1 MRMSLNRSSTS
12 GGGPTDAGGRDA
24 VERGA
29 GLERFGLVGTAP
41 PFVAAMEQVRRFAET
56 TAHVVIGG
64 ETGTGK
70 ELVAR
75 AIHYLS
81 PRRYKPFVPVNCGA
95 LPDNLMENELFGHA
109 RGAFTDARESQ
120 PGMVGGAHGGT
131 LFLDEIECLSQK
143 GQVALLRFLQ
153 DGKYRPLGALKE
165 IPADV
170 RVIAASNRCFDELVR
185 DGSFRQDLLY
195 RLAIM
200 SVHLPPLR
208 ERCGDVAPLIGHFLE
223 RFAQQY
229 DRPVP
234 RVEAHTYEAALSYDW
249 PGNIRELENT
259 VHRQFLLAE
268 NNVLQLDLPRATAGS
283 TPHCK
288 EGPGDDAG
296 SARLAS
302 MDMRTAKFEVI
313 ERFERDYL
321 ETMIAATQ
329 GNVSEAAQR
338 AGKERRAFGK
348 LLKKYGIDRGRYCSS

>member
-1 MRMSLNRSSTS
+1 MALSRGSTS
-12 GGGPTDAGGRDA
+12 GGGLA
-24 VERGA
+24 GA
-29 GLERFGLVGTAP
+29 GRSRGVEEGADLESLGLLGSAP
-41 PFVAAMEQVRRFAET
+41 SFVAAMKQVRRFADT
-56 TAHVVIGG
+56 SAHVVIGG

-75 AIHYLS
+75 AIHYLG

-120 PGMVGGAHGGT
+120 PGMVGGADGGT

-153 DGKYRPLGALKE
+153 DGNYRPLGALKE

-170 RVIAASNRCFDELVR
+170 RVIAASNQSFEDMVR

-208 ERCGDVAPLIGHFLE
+208 ERVEDVAPLVRHFIE
-223 RFAQQY
+223 RFARQY
-229 DRPVP
+229 DVQVP
-234 RVEAHTYEAALSYDW
+234 GVDPHSLEAARRYDW

-259 VHRQFLLAE
+259 VHRQFLLAD
-268 NNVLQLDLPRATAGS
+268 NGVLRLELPAETDQVAEPR
-283 TPHCK
+283 
-288 EGPGDDAG
+288 DA
-296 SARLAS
+296 RFAS
-302 MDMRTAKFEVI
+302 MDMKTAKVEMI
-313 ERFERDYL
+313 ERFERNYL
-321 ETMIAATQ
+321 ETMIAATE
-329 GNVSEAAQR
+329 GNVSMAAQR

-348 LLKKYGIDRGRYCSS
+348 LLKKYGIDRERYCPG

>member
-1 MRMSLNRSSTS
+1 MRMSLNRSSTR
-12 GGGPTDAGGRDA
+12 GGGPTDAGGPGA
-24 VERGA
+24 VAEGA
-29 GLERFGLVGTAP
+29 GLERFGLLGTAP
-41 PFVAAMEQVRRFAET
+41 PFVAAMKQVRRFAET
-56 TAHVVIGG
+56 AAHVVIGG

-75 AIHYLS
+75 AIHYLGH
-81 PRRYKPFVPVNCGA
+81 RQYKPFVPVNCGA

-153 DGKYRPLGALKE
+153 DGNYRPLGSLKE

-170 RVIAASNRCFDELVR
+170 RVIAASNRSFEDLVR

-208 ERCGDVAPLIGHFLE
+208 DRGEDVAPLIGHFLE
-223 RFAQQY
+223 RFALQY

-234 RVEAHTYEAALSYDW
+234 RVDPATYEAALSYDW

-268 NNVLQLDLPRATAGS
+268 NDVLLLELPGEADCATR
-283 TPHCK
+283 HRND
-288 EGPGDDAG
+288 GPGDEEG

-329 GNVSEAAQR
+329 GNVSEAAHR

-348 LLKKYGIDRGRYCSS
+348 LLKKYGIDRGRYCPG